1 MSPTQTLCNTTRPSA
16 RSARSIPGSALSG
29 GRSTRLSLND
39 LDETEPYIPSNK
51 EVDSSYVD
59 PLGPLQERP
68 KTSLRRKQDED
79 EFADEDIGDDLLP
92 E

>member
-1 MSPTQTLCNTTRPSA
+1 MKVL
-16 RSARSIPGSALSG
+16 SI
-29 GRSTRLSLND
+29 THK
-39 LDETEPYIPSNK
+39 SNRICDN
-51 EVDSSYVD
+51 EHQYDFTDSSYVD

-79 EFADEDIGDDLLP
+79 EFADDDIGDDLLP

>member
-1 MSPTQTLCNTTRPSA
+1 MNELELKVHIASP
-16 RSARSIPGSALSG
+16 
-29 GRSTRLSLND
+29 
-39 LDETEPYIPSNK
+39 
-51 EVDSSYVD
+51 DSSYVD